1 MFITFCQNNSGG
13 YFIQNEDVDE
23 YVIIEGNNLEE
34 ILDKANVIFE
44 DYREYCDCCG
54 ERWDDDLMDEEDLDE
69 SPMIYG
75 KSVYE
80 FKDGYSGDSKAIIYR
95 MNGEKE
101 VLETR

>member
-1 MFITFCQNNSGG
+1 MFITFSQNNSGG
-13 YFIQNEDVDE
+13 YFIQNEYVDE

-34 ILDKANVIFE
+34 ILNKARDIFK
-44 DYREYCDCCG
+44 DYRRYCECCG
-54 ERWDDDLMDEEDLDE
+54 ERWDDDWKDEKDLDE

-75 KSVYE
+75 ESAYE
-80 FKDGYSGDSKAIIYR
+80 FKDGYSGNSKAIIYR

>member
-69 SPMIYG
+69 SPMIYD
-75 KSVYE
+75 KSAYK
-80 FKDGYSGDSKAIIYR
+80 FKDGYSDDSKA